1 MPADDKTEKQSGA
14 STSATPEVDSSKEL
28 TQEALIANLKAAAQT
43 SKETKDYMTYATL
56 LDVYL
61 EYSYKEFT
69 DEEKENVLNA
79 LLEILNADDELVYAI
94 SWDVPSR
101 VLPFLR
107 TNLYDFGAGIV
118 SSRGLKTVLDIF
130 KVLADKGNLKELV
143 VKCLEELDKLQF
155 EPLAENDSRPEVV
168 VERFFELKFASLYG
182 LLVSS
187 IKNVKARYPSRF
199 LVAATT
205 GLLSFLVDRVESFSI
220 RTTSFVLRRF
230 YFFARDYSPAPPD
243 DGEVSENEAM
253 LQDKILKKFL
263 IDTFALGL
271 QTHSLKWGQK
281 LLIQLRKGVAF
292 DADAEKRD
300 SSYHTGQYGIDLAE
314 VVQKLCQLAEPL
326 KIDVDA
332 EFKALV
338 DKIINEEAESDD
350 DDKTATEDDPKA
362 DDEWGLE
369 DESEAADTLH
379 DEGIFILATTT
390 RFNDRQNPKILK
402 LTFPELIKVTKHFIV
417 GSDQDPA
424 EGSVGLY
431 DALSFWALWTT
442 RTLTNEQVK
451 TQVPKDVFISYVQM
465 LMYLAE
471 STDDESQEQLLFSI
485 IARLLGLH
493 TLKTRIEYL
502 LDTAEF
508 CPYPKVR
515 ETTIKLLAQ
524 ALAKHEIKLTL
535 VPTTANTSGNDELTE
550 SVSNLSIEEGKLPT
564 YLFTG
569 EQITRVSN
577 AALEQLTEI
586 ESLGAD
592 GARAGLL
599 GPDFKVLLALI
610 CFLAEISKTVA
621 TEAIIKSNELTE
633 RCLKYLSVV
642 EALLAAKAQSD
653 GGAAK
658 TGEEENEQQ
667 EETKQI
673 EMRKQLL
680 LTALAGLELEEVG
693 TASK

>member
-1 MPADDKTEKQSGA
+1 MSANERTEQNSGA
-14 STSATPEVDSSKEL
+14 PAAATPDVDSLKEL
-28 TQEALIANLKAAAQT
+28 TPKALVANLNAAAQT
-43 SKETKDYMTYATL
+43 AKETKDYMTYATL

-69 DEEKENVLNA
+69 DEEKENVLKT
-79 LLEILNADDELVYAI
+79 LLDILNSDDELVYAI

-107 TNLYDFGAGIV
+107 TDLYDFSVGIG
-118 SSRGLKTVLDIF
+118 SSKGLTTVMEIF

-155 EPLAENDSRPEVV
+155 EPLAEGDTRPEVV
-168 VERFFELKFASLYG
+168 VERFFELKFAALYG
-182 LLVSS
+182 LLVNS
-187 IKNVKARYPSRF
+187 IKNAKARYPSRF
-199 LVAATT
+199 LIAATT
-205 GLLSFLVDRVESFSI
+205 GLLSFLVDRVESFSV

-230 YFFARDYSPAPPD
+230 YLFVREYSPAPPD
-243 DGEVSENEAM
+243 DGEVPENEDA

-271 QTHSLKWGQK
+271 QTHCLKWGQK
-281 LLIQLRKGVAF
+281 LLLQLRKGVAF
-292 DADAEKRD
+292 DADPEKRE
-300 SSYHTGQYGIDLAE
+300 SSYYTGQYSIDFAE
-314 VVQKLCQLAEPL
+314 VIEKLSQLAEPL
-326 KIDVDA
+326 KIDVDT

-338 DKIINEEAESDD
+338 EKVINEEAESDD
-350 DDKTATEDDPKA
+350 DEKTATEDDPKA
-362 DDEWGLE
+362 DDEWGL
-369 DESEAADTLH
+369 DGDSEAPDTLH
-379 DEGIFILATTT
+379 DEGIFILATAV
-390 RFNDRQNPKILK
+390 RFNNRQNPEILK
-402 LTFPELIKVTKHFIV
+402 LTFPELIKVTKHFIM
-417 GSDQDPA
+417 GSNHDPG

-431 DALSFWALWTT
+431 DALSFWSLWAT
-442 RTLTNEQVK
+442 RTLTSEQVQ

-471 STDDESQEQLLFSI
+471 STDDPSQEQLLFSI

-515 ETTIKLLAQ
+515 EATIKLLAQ
-524 ALAKHEIKLTL
+524 ALAKHEIKITL
-535 VPTTANTSGNDELTE
+535 VPTATSTSSTDELTE
-550 SVSNLSIEEGKLPT
+550 AASNLSIEESKDPT
-564 YLFTG
+564 YAFTA

-577 AALEQLTEI
+577 AALEQLSEI
-586 ESLGAD
+586 ESLGAE
-592 GARAGLL
+592 GVRAGIL

-621 TEAIIKSNELTE
+621 IEAITKSNELTE

-642 EALLAAKAQSD
+642 DALLAARTQSE
-653 GGAAK
+653 GAAAK
-658 TGEEENEQQ
+658 DGEEDDKQK

-680 LTALAGLELEEVG
+680 LTALSGLELEEVG
-693 TASK
+693 TSK